1 MKKIKEYFIVYSL
14 GSVIYA
20 LIEVIWRGF
29 THWTMAITG
38 GIAFL
43 ALYITNIRLKTK
55 SLFNKC
61 LKGALIITALEF
73 VVGIIVNKILK
84 WHVWD
89 YSGRPFNIAGQ
100 ICPLFFAFWFILCYP
115 GYFLCNKIKK
125 YLKI

>member
-1 MKKIKEYFIVYSL
+1 MKKVKEYFIVYSL
-14 GSVIYA
+14 GSVLYA
-20 LIEVIWRGF
+20 LIEVVWRGF

-43 ALYITNIRLKTK
+43 ALYITNIKLKTK

-73 VVGIIVNKILK
+73 TVGVIVNRILK

-89 YSGRPFNIAGQ
+89 YSSQPLNIMGQ
-100 ICPLFFAFWFILCYP
+100 ICPMFFAIWFVLCYP
-115 GYFLCNKIKK
+115 GYFLCSKIKK
-125 YLKI
+125 YLKL